1 MNALIYIFLI
11 TYGVYALFNN
21 ITFWL
26 IYLTL
31 IGLYYYIT
39 QVKYFPT
46 PYLSTRRKVM
56 IATWGTLNDPQIYAK
71 LKLDITKIEPYLVEK
86 SKELGE
92 KITLT
97 VYVIKLLSIVLNKYP
112 QMQGYIKFGKVN
124 KLKIF

>member
-21 ITFWL
+21 YSFWL

-31 IGLYYYIT
+31 IALYYYIT

-46 PYLSTRRKVM
+46 PFQSTRRKVM
-56 IATWGTLNDPQIYAK
+56 IATWGALNDPQIYAK
-71 LKLDITKIEPYLVEK
+71 LKLDITKIEPYLAEK
-86 SKELGE
+86 SKEIGE

-97 VYVIKLLSIVLNKYP
+97 VYIIKLLSIVLNKYP
-112 QMQGYIKFGKVN
+112 QMQGYIKFGKVIII
-124 KLKIF
+124 L